1 MSEEK
6 QEDIALIGAKSE
18 SVTEES
24 ERESVHMATI
34 PEKESPEKDI
44 SLAGSV
50 GQEYATSVAGAK
62 DSPSLSMTAQRRR
75 RFVRLD
81 TTIDRNSPE
90 NSPTSS
96 MSQSVFG
103 GLFNVDPKDD
113 GFHQI
118 GRTVINPLGF
128 HSSHTQFTQPIN
140 SSKSIKT
147 GRFFVSPA
155 QSIQM
160 PLSKRTP
167 TNSESSAAPST
178 ALPEGRDERE
188 PSMLFAMSDISLVR
202 NQEQVSERQDETLIK
217 ELEQQPL
224 IDNFMEVIPL
234 NPADEN
240 EQQGFNLDQFIR
252 EVDENQTTVH
262 SHFSVNT
269 QDSAIYEHAPLQCG
283 NIRFVKESNELP
295 YEPKKHYMCVGS
307 DTNMQDVTDFMSKY
321 WGMRN
326 PKIVLSVISAEE
338 QYKPWRSQRLNDDF
352 QKGIIK
358 AANTTDIWI
367 ITTGIDAGI
376 PKVIGEAI
384 KEYNIK
390 LQNSRL
396 IYNQLLTSSE
406 LRQRRPKVIGI
417 VPKDL
422 VQYGVYL
429 DGTEGVQIRNIGQ
442 KPSANIYELNPDHTY
457 FIIADEENQDARLT
471 SLRCAI
477 ENQFRNK
484 SACRRHT
491 VQRLMSLGS
500 DSEQACSQE
509 ETGLPENQE
518 NFIPVVGL
526 LVQGAPSNV
535 DHILYYLQNK
545 MPIVVLKGSGGIADI
560 IGYAYEELQE
570 KAESDPDY
578 EENFLKPELIKMI
591 IRAFGSNFYN
601 NDLAKFTLRDKIIQ
615 CVKSANEGEGDSTY
629 ITVVNIKGWGS
640 SMKDLDK
647 YILMALFRS
656 EKKVGVASLDQLQN
670 NLQLIIDWNRPDL
683 ALEIFQQDFVKVR
696 IDKKMFEKALVQK
709 DREEFIDLFLTQGV
723 RVHKFL
729 NHKKYKLLFEKAE
742 DREFFLNVCIGAVLG
757 INMMPDRPIGD
768 LFLKDNLNRLIY
780 KLSWVRNFVD
790 PYELSMNA
798 KGMSSSDGAVAE
810 RKAINCLVLWAVLM
824 GRHKLAQTLCNHCD
838 EPIGVALI
846 CSRIYKEL
854 SKYNMEQYQKTELE
868 DKAKEFGEMALG
880 ALAICWRDNSSQA
893 YHMLGRRLPDFNN
906 KTVIEIA
913 HDAGYIHFLAHPCC
927 QKWLTKKFLGNLQIK
942 ELDWGFGR
950 LPYWFKILTSVFLIF
965 PMFIWIT
972 FIPPSRKK
980 VPGPEADET
989 NSLQEDEE
997 DDDEDEEIV
1006 ILTKSTFDKLNKK
1019 DKAPFGNKLR
1029 SVLSR
1034 SKKSSHLPFYVKY
1047 YLLWTAPITKFW
1059 TTQVFYFA
1067 FLGVFS
1073 LATIW
1078 PTCGNQYLDMVV
1090 WLWAMTIELELVW
1103 RVYRKYHRYKTLS
1116 LVGNYVDILLI
1127 MAFLI
1132 ILLLTRIMHVWVGL
1146 SDYMQARTFMCYGL
1160 IYFFYRLL
1168 GVYLP
1173 ISPTLGPMLLRMSR
1187 MVNHDFVAFVRMFLI
1202 FLIVGG
1208 VTIQAVLY
1216 PHWPLGVE
1224 LVKRIITRP
1233 MYAMFITQVDD
1244 LDGAE
1249 CSKGYSNSTDMCYTG
1264 AGMYSADANTNLVQD
1279 LEKCPRTSLSGYV
1292 ITLQYLM
1299 ICKLVLVTL
1308 LFAMFSL
1315 TIAKVDI
1322 VASDIWKFQRYAL
1335 IADFIERFSLP
1346 PPFTFLSMLVLI
1358 AKKLVKY
1365 CRKKCRH
1372 CCVRKPK
1379 LLSMKSRSGDM
1390 QVDDKLF
1397 WKKVARE
1404 YKATEEAKLEKDSIR
1419 TKQGDILIG
1428 LQEDLMSYRKSM
1440 KRLNDRIMELERM
1453 VSTSHVCLEDIAH
1466 KLEKSGTEYTW
1477 GIGGMR
1483 EVSTSHVCLEDIA
1496 HKLEKSGTEYTWG
1509 IGGMREVSTS
1519 HVCLEDIAHK
1529 LEKSEVQGI
1538 THVKDRFIHVVARQS
1553 PYPST
1558 CIARFPVFDK
1568 YLHWETA
1575 YSVYDPKTY
1584 TLEKSKFPDHER
1596 DFVDEDMIEIKK
1608 KVEGGLEDGAQMTP
1622 VADFG
1627 PKWNTVV
1634 TYMER
1639 DQRRE
1644 IDRRSW
1650 ITMDNKP
1657 LRYVLDS
1664 LSLPQNPMGRTGL
1677 RGKGI
1682 LWRWGPNH
1690 MIKAVVTRWRRKC
1703 GPNPGTE
1710 YLCVEGKRVLEFIT
1724 VHKDSFTDTSF
1735 TLPGEILHGLS
1746 NLYSIL
1752 CHAFMTQV
1760 FNVEESVSRYD
1771 KFDQRDMIQFFS
1783 QFACALADGSTG
1795 PVSPQDMPVLAQ
1807 VPSPSHRADHNSH
1820 TNLRS
1825 EVDSKGF
1832 CASMLYTGY
1841 LDDPRNTDN
1850 AWVEAEVWNFHFDVG
1865 DTFDLTFSQDLSVN
1879 WKEVSPYVKMYG
1891 NEDVIIQE
1899 AARIHD
1905 AYH

>member
-1 MSEEK
+1 
-6 QEDIALIGAKSE
+6 
-18 SVTEES
+18 
-24 ERESVHMATI
+24 MATI
-34 PEKESPEKDI
+34 PEKESPEKDA

-50 GQEYATSVAGAK
+50 CQEYATSVAGAK
-62 DSPSLSMTAQRRR
+62 NSPSLSMTAQGRR
-75 RFVRLD
+75 RFIRLD
-81 TTIDRNSPE
+81 TTIDRNSPK

-96 MSQSVFG
+96 MSQSVCG
-103 GLFNVDPKDD
+103 GLFNVNPKDD

-128 HSSHTQFTQPIN
+128 HSSQPIN

-147 GRFFVSPA
+147 GRFSVSPA

-167 TNSESSAAPST
+167 KNSESSAAPST
-178 ALPEGRDERE
+178 AVPEGREEWE
-188 PSMLFAMSDISLVR
+188 PSMQFAMSDISLVP
-202 NQEQVSERQDETLIK
+202 NQEQVLERQDETFVK
-217 ELEQQPL
+217 FELEQQPL

-240 EQQGFNLDQFIR
+240 EQQGFDLDQFIR

-283 NIRFVKESNELP
+283 NIRFDKESNELP

-326 PKIVLSVISAEE
+326 PNIVLSVISAEE

-376 PKVIGEAI
+376 PKMIGDAI

-417 VPKDL
+417 VPKDI

-429 DGTEGVQIRNIGQ
+429 DGTEGVQIRNVGQ
-442 KPSANIYELNPDHTY
+442 KPSTNIYELNPDHTY
-457 FIIADEENQDARLT
+457 FIIADEETQDARLA

-484 SACRRHT
+484 SARRRPT

-500 DSEQACSQE
+500 DSEQARSQE
-509 ETGLPENQE
+509 QTGLPENQE

-591 IRAFGSNFYN
+591 TRAFGSNFYD
-601 NDLAKFTLRDKIIQ
+601 NDLSKFTLRDKIIQ

-647 YILMALFRS
+647 YILRALFRS
-656 EKKVGVASLDQLQN
+656 EKKVGVASRDRLQN
-670 NLQLIIDWNRPDL
+670 NLQLTIDWNRPDL
-683 ALEIFQQDFVKVR
+683 ALEIFQQDFIKVR

-757 INMMPDRPIGD
+757 INIMPDQPMGD

-798 KGMSSSDGAVAE
+798 KEMSSSDGAVAE

-824 GRHKLAQTLCNHCD
+824 GRHKLAQTLWNRCD

-980 VPGPEADET
+980 VPGLEAAET

-997 DDDEDEEIV
+997 DDDEDEEILT
-1006 ILTKSTFDKLNKK
+1006 LTKSTFDKLNKK

-1029 SVLSR
+1029 SVLSL
-1034 SKKSSHLPFYVKY
+1034 SKKSSYLPFYVKY

-1103 RVYRKYHRYKTLS
+1103 RVYRKYHRYKSLS
-1116 LVGNYVDILLI
+1116 LVGNCVDILLI

-1132 ILLLTRIMHVWVGL
+1132 ILLLTRIMHVWVRL

-1160 IYFFYRLL
+1160 VYFFYRLL

-1187 MVNHDFVAFVRMFLI
+1187 MVKNDFVAFVRMFMI
-1202 FLIVGG
+1202 FMIVGG

-1224 LVKRIITRP
+1224 LVKRVITRP
-1233 MYAMFITQVDD
+1233 IYAMFFTQVAD

-1249 CSKGYSNSTDMCYTG
+1249 CSKGYANSTDMCYTG

-1279 LEKCPRTSLSGYV
+1279 LEKCPRASLSGYV

-1315 TIAKVDI
+1315 TIAKVDK

-1346 PPFTFLSMLVLI
+1346 PPFTFLSMLFLI
-1358 AKKLVKY
+1358 AKKFVRY

-1372 CCVRKPK
+1372 CCVEKPK
-1379 LLSMKSRSGDM
+1379 LLSMKSRSGGM
-1390 QVDDKLF
+1390 QVDDTLF

-1404 YKATEEAKLEKDSIR
+1404 YMATEEAKLEKDSIS

-1428 LQEDLMSYRKSM
+1428 LQEDLKSYRKSM

-1466 KLEKSGTEYTW
+1466 KLEKS
-1477 GIGGMR
+1477 
-1483 EVSTSHVCLEDIA
+1483 
-1496 HKLEKSGTEYTWG
+1496 
-1509 IGGMREVSTS
+1509 
-1519 HVCLEDIAHK
+1519 
-1529 LEKSEVQGI
+1529 EVQGI
-1538 THVKDRFIHVVARQS
+1538 TYVKDRFIHVVARQS

-1596 DFVDEDMIEIKK
+1596 DFVDEDMIEINK

-1634 TYMER
+1634 TYMEKG
-1639 DQRRE
+1639 QRRE

-1650 ITMDNKP
+1650 ITMDNQP

-1710 YLCVEGKRVLEFIT
+1710 FLYVEGKRVLEFIT
-1724 VHKDSFTDTSF
+1724 VHKDSFNDTSF

-1746 NLYSIL
+1746 NPYRIL

-1795 PVSPQDMPVLAQ
+1795 PLPPQDMPVLAQ
-1807 VPSPSHRADHNSH
+1807 VPTPSHMADHNSH
-1820 TNLRS
+1820 TNLGS

-1832 CASMLYTGY
+1832 CASMLYKGY

-1850 AWVEAEVWNFHFDVG
+1850 AWVEAEVWNFHYNVG
-1865 DTFDLTFSQDLSVN
+1865 DTVDLTVSQDLSVN
-1879 WKEVSPYVKMYG
+1879 WNEVSPYVKMFG
-1891 NEDVIIQE
+1891 NEGVIIQE